1 VKIFKFLCIG
11 AFIVCSSNSSADT
24 SPQIDN
30 TIAKEVYEKAC
41 ELKDGDGCLLF
52 GVLYAQGH
60 SVSQDYQ
67 QASVYYQKACE
78 FKEGE
83 GCLFLGF
90 LYAKG
95 QGVSKD
101 YQQAKTYYEKAC
113 ELGEQ
118 SGCNLYKEL
127 NEKLGE

>member
-1 VKIFKFLCIG
+1 MKIFKFLCIG

-41 ELKDGDGCLLF
+41 ELEKGGSCALLGIF
-52 GVLYAQGH
+52 YEYGQDVN
-60 SVSQDYQ
+60 QDYQ
-67 QASVYYQKACE
+67 QARTYYEKAC
-78 FKEGE
+78 KLNDVVGCTNLGLLYDEGR
-83 GCLFLGF
+83 
-90 LYAKG
+90 
-95 QGVSKD
+95 GVSQD
-101 YQQAKTYYEKAC
+101 LQQAKTYYEKAC